1 MVYIAEETNNRVSV
15 FSTDGVFQN
24 AFAAGTGVTFTRP
37 SGVAVGPDGNI
48 YVADTWNYQVK
59 VLSPS
64 GELLR
69 SWGEPGEFGLGAQP
83 DPVYGFWGPRDVVV
97 DAEGRVYVAD
107 TGNKRIRVYS
117 SDGEYLRDLGSG
129 GSAEGQLDE
138 PSGLAMH
145 PDGRLFVADY
155 WNRRISVF
163 DTNTGEFSYT
173 FPVRAWYDEQGNRPY
188 IAVDPDRDLV
198 YVTDPD
204 AGRVLVYNS
213 AGDCQ
218 GSFGQ
223 ASRENVNASQFRI
236 TAGLAVDASGNVY
249 VSDAGTGRVLRFAP
263 FVPALTE
270 PSNADSSA
278 DDNDRFSLEEL
289 TEESLPEETEALEPV
304 G

>member
-1 MVYIAEETNNRVSV
+1 
-15 FSTDGVFQN
+15 
-24 AFAAGTGVTFTRP
+24 
-37 SGVAVGPDGNI
+37 
-48 YVADTWNYQVK
+48 VADTWNFQVK

-69 SWGEPGEFGLGAQP
+69 TWGEQGEYGLGAQP

-97 DAEGRVYVAD
+97 DSAGRVYVAD

-117 SDGEYLRDLGSG
+117 SNGDYLRDLGSG

-138 PSGLAMH
+138 PSGLALH

-155 WNRRISVF
+155 WNRRVSVF
-163 DTNTGEFSYT
+163 DVNTAEFLYA

-188 IAVDPDRDLV
+188 LAVDPERNLV

-204 AGRVLVYNS
+204 AGRVLVYDTTGN
-213 AGDCQ
+213 CQ

-223 ASRENVNASQFRI
+223 ASRENPDASQFRT

-249 VSDAGTGRVLRFAP
+249 VSDAGTGRVLRFTAFESGLPEPVNEDLDAAP
-263 FVPALTE
+263 
-270 PSNADSSA
+270 ADSS
-278 DDNDRFSLEEL
+278 SVEEA
-289 TEESLPEETEALEPV
+289 TEESLPDPV